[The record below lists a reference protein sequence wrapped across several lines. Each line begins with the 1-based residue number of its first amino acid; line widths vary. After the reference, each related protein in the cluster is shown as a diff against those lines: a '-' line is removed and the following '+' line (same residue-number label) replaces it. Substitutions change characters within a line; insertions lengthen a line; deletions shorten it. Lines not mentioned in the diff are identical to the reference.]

1 MWKDAEEQTVD
12 GWMWVLLKAG
22 SPPSE
27 PAQGR
32 APGRC
37 FTCGSQ
43 DCLFKHRG
51 GKRGRRGPQ
60 GHGREAKEGF
70 WGQKEAADR

>member
-22 SPPSE
+22 CPPSE
-27 PAQGR
+27 PAQGP

-37 FTCGSQ
+37 FACGSQ
-43 DCLFKHRG
+43 DCLFKRRG